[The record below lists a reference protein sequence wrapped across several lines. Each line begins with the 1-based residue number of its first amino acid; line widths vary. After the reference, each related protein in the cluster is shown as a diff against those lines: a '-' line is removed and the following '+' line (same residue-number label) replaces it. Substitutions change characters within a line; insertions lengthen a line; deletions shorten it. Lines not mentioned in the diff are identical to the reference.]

1 MQPHMYYR
9 LYTIINIQ
17 YTINNGK
24 RIQFNFL
31 AHGPKCI
38 LTHAIQQHLDT
49 AIIIFFLITFNN
61 AHAQLTVLNTS
72 LAVSKQKQATAE
84 HCGVEKQKTSTS
96 AFSYITLFL
105 YFTNGFEYSSC
116 LCLLCPL
123 GRHFVSLVVLQT
135 SNDIQRSI
143 VTLESGAGACF

>member
-1 MQPHMYYR
+1 MHSHTCNSTTSRYCNN
-9 LYTIINIQ
+9 NI
-17 YTINNGK
+17 
-24 RIQFNFL
+24 
-31 AHGPKCI
+31 
-38 LTHAIQQHLDT
+38 
-49 AIIIFFLITFNN
+49 FLITFNN

-84 HCGVEKQKTSTS
+84 HSGVEKQKTSTS

-135 SNDIQRSI
+135 RTWGTLSAVNKETQREDIQRWWRSLCHRSRLADKQWYS
-143 VTLESGAGACF
+143 TLLLPIN